1 MTHTNKHYIGHHI
14 NKAKQEFDDY
24 VKRVEKKRK
33 ERKSIIADKFKEVED
48 V

>member
-1 MTHTNKHYIGHHI
+1 MTHINKHYIGHHI

-33 ERKSIIADKFKEVED
+33 ERKKPKAPLRLQ
-48 V
+48 